1 MMTPGEIAYREDVR
15 RQPTYP
21 WSNEPRRSWEQLEDD
36 VRANWEKNPTPRAWG
51 RTDAAVFDA
60 LAAAL
65 ESIVTLERN
74 GGSATA
80 MRMTA
85 QSALDLAKGN

>member
-1 MMTPGEIAYREDVR
+1 MGYPVTDVLR
-15 RQPTYP
+15 
-21 WSNEPRRSWEQLEDD
+21 
-36 VRANWEKNPTPRAWG
+36 
-51 RTDAAVFDA
+51 DAAGSLGYAAMVLEAPEYSRMRCAARD
-60 LAAAL
+60 LAEAEAIVAEMLAAL

-85 QSALDLAKGN
+85 QGALDLAKGN